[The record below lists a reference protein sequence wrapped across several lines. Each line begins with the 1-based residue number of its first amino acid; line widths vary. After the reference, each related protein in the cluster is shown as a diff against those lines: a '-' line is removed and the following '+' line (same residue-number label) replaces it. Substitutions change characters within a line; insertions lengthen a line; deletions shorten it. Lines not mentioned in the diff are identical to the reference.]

1 MINFATHSGKKE
13 EVIDCSQERSIEC
26 MSEYPSHATACGKL
40 WWRLTPPAG
49 WKSFVQPSEVSKHAL
64 LSQHCEND
72 SLVHTVLQSPWH
84 IPQVC
89 ISHMLHVQQNM
100 LFSISG
106 LPKRALPGKKSSY
119 VGNNFSST
127 PTNAV
132 HWRLALLPNLQHY
145 IVTPP
150 LVEFKRDLKAA
161 GKIPAEQIFYLRK
174 GRTWYAVLLFS
185 TDFYS

>member
-1 MINFATHSGKKE
+1 MWQTVMAAHTSCWM
-13 EVIDCSQERSIEC
+13 EVFCSAFGSFKSC
-26 MSEYPSHATACGKL
+26 SSESTL
-40 WWRLTPPAG
+40 
-49 WKSFVQPSEVSKHAL
+49 
-64 LSQHCEND
+64 CEND